1 MDDLMK
7 IKLLL
12 LIEDDKQ
19 DKLLALIK
27 EETESRLLSYMNQ
40 DGGVLKNVPDDLS
53 WIVRELVIRRYN
65 RIGDEG
71 KKSSTESDVTATW
84 DTDDLAEYI
93 IYLDK
98 HRKKIG
104 GNGVARFY

>member
-1 MDDLMK
+1 MRMDDLMK

-40 DGGVLKNVPDDLS
+40 DGGVLKKVPDDLS
-53 WIVRELVIRRYN
+53 WIVRELVVRRYN

-71 KKSSTESDVTATW
+71 TYPSEKS
-84 DTDDLAEYI
+84 
-93 IYLDK
+93 
-98 HRKKIG
+98 
-104 GNGVARFY
+104 

>member
-53 WIVRELVIRRYN
+53 WIVRELVVRRYN

-84 DTDDLAEYI
+84 YTDDLAEYI
-93 IYLDK
+93 IYLNK